1 METVLNDINL
11 HVRKVKAVRTG
22 SMIEGIAGSLDGI
35 SRIAGVLSVFI
46 WILTLII
53 LTIAFYMMAN
63 ERKKEFA
70 ILRVIGAS
78 RKDLSLIVLL
88 ESAALS
94 LAGSMAGVL
103 AGLLAVLPFSGAIEQ
118 ALQLPFLLPG
128 AGQIAVTAAVA
139 GLLLFGA
146 VSSSAAAYRI
156 AGADT
161 GTILRSEG

>member
-1 METVLNDINL
+1 MPEFR

-139 GLLLFGA
+139 GLLSVLFGA